1 MVRNIAETNPR
12 HAPLSAMPEEIE
24 VFFDG
29 DCPLCRRE
37 IAMLRRLDGSRHIR
51 FTDIADAEFDAGTL
65 GVTREQLMAEING
78 RLPDG
83 TWLTGVELFRRLYG
97 AVGFQ
102 RLVAV
107 SRLPVVTQLLNAGYR
122 LFAKNRLRLT
132 GRYTAAGAC
141 RVA

>member
-1 MVRNIAETNPR
+1 
-12 HAPLSAMPEEIE
+12 
-24 VFFDG
+24 
-29 DCPLCRRE
+29 
-37 IAMLRRLDGSRHIR
+37 MLRKLDRARRIR
-51 FTDIADAEFDAGTL
+51 FTNIAAAEFDAATL
-65 GVTREQLMAEING
+65 GDTREQLMAEING

-132 GRYTAAGAC
+132 GRCSAAGAC